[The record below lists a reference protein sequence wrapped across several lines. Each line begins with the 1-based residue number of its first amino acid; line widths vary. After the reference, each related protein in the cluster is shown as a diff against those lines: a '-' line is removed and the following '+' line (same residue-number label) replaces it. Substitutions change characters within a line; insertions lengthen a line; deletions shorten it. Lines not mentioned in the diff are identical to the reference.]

1 MTKGKIDENKAA
13 KARISVG
20 LFIIFFIF
28 VLYVAASTA
37 NADTITHKFKA
48 DIYDQRKD

>member
-1 MTKGKIDENKAA
+1 MTRGKIDPNEAA
-13 KARISVG
+13 KARISAS

-28 VLYVAASTA
+28 VLYVAASVA

-48 DIYDQRKD
+48 DIYD